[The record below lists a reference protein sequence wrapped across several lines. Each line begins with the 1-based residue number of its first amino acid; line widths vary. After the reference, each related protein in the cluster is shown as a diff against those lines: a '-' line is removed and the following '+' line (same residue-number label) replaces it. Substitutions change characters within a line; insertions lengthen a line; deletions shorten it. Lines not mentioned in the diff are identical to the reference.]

1 MEEEEE
7 ENHHQQSKRKR
18 NNEEMNTEAET
29 LKKQPKTDTPSVVGP
44 TKPADI
50 QTKKKKKGT
59 TTALGGGG
67 SLAYSDSFLA
77 ALQFQQLYL
86 QRLPSAEMYEKS
98 YMHRDNVTHTAISR
112 KDFVITGS
120 KDGHVKFWKKKPEG
134 VEFVKHFRA
143 HVGTASY
150 IYIYIS

>member
-59 TTALGGGG
+59 TTALGGGFSRLLG
-67 SLAYSDSFLA
+67 LFSCSSTISTALLAETS
-77 ALQFQQLYL
+77 
-86 QRLPSAEMYEKS
+86 
-98 YMHRDNVTHTAISR
+98 
-112 KDFVITGS
+112 
-120 KDGHVKFWKKKPEG
+120 
-134 VEFVKHFRA
+134 
-143 HVGTASY
+143 
-150 IYIYIS
+150 